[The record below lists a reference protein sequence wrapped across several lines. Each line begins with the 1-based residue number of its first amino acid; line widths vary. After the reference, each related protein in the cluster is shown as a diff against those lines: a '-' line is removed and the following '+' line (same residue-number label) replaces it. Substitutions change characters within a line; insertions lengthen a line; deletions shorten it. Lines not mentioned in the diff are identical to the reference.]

1 MIMMMNNSEVAVY
14 NQLNAKMQKTE
25 VIKNGLTVFTVLI
38 EWLLHIY
45 MALIHFRELVILL
58 QNGYDTMLGP
68 NYKKILRFVVR
79 LS

>member
-38 EWLLHIY
+38 E
-45 MALIHFRELVILL
+45 
-58 QNGYDTMLGP
+58 
-68 NYKKILRFVVR
+68 
-79 LS
+79 